1 MRALRRHRGL
11 ILAALGWALV
21 AAPAHAAGPVTVPLL
36 VPERADVPPPGWRLT
51 PGAAIAR
58 AAAVEKVRAA
68 GPARPRAFLHGS
80 RRWRVSFYRARKE
93 VAQVE
98 VDDRSGRVVEAWTGP
113 QVEWVMARGNPG
125 AFGRSANAPWIW
137 IGLSLL
143 FLLPFARPPLRWAHA
158 DLAVLLAFG
167 LSYAAFG
174 AADLDLSVPTVY
186 PLLAWLLVRM
196 LVVAARGT
204 APLPELLSPAVLWRI
219 TAALIAFRVALNI
232 VDGNVIDVGYSGVIG
247 ADRLIH
253 GHELYGGFPPDDAHG
268 DTYGPV
274 LYALYVPFRLLFGW
288 SGRWDALPA
297 AHAAAITFD
306 LSCIILL
313 WALGRR
319 LGGARMAA
327 LLPYLWVTYPF
338 TLLVANSGANDALPA
353 ALVLLALLLAGRP
366 FASGAATAAAGL
378 TKFAQLSLLPLF
390 AGRRPAAWAG
400 AAVVGVLA
408 LGPLAVGGRL
418 DVFWERTLGFQ
429 ADRGSPFSV
438 WGLYDG
444 LDTLQLAVQAAAI
457 GLALAVAVWPRRR
470 DTAAIAAL
478 AAAVLIAAQLGVD
491 HWFYLYLVWFAP
503 LVWLALLSSG
513 RSTGSIES
521 ARRREDAVTSTPLS
535 HGSSSAAS

>member
-1 MRALRRHRGL
+1 VRALRRHRGL
-11 ILAALGWALV
+11 SATALACALV
-21 AAPAHAAGPVTVPLL
+21 ALAGTPAQAAGPVTVPLI
-36 VPERADVPPPGWRLT
+36 VPERTDVPPPGWRLT

-58 AAAVEKVRAA
+58 AAAVEKVRSA
-68 GPARPRAFLHGS
+68 GPARPRAYLHGP
-80 RRWRVSFYRARKE
+80 RRWRVSFYRARE
-93 VAQVE
+93 QVAQVE
-98 VDDRSGRVVEAWTGP
+98 VDDRTARVLEAWTGP
-113 QVEWVMARGNPG
+113 QVEWVMARGSPG

-196 LVVAARGT
+196 LAVAARGT
-204 APLPELLSPAVLWRI
+204 APLPELLSPAALWRI
-219 TAALIAFRVALNI
+219 TAALIAFRITLNV

-247 ADRLIH
+247 GDRLVH
-253 GHELYGGFPPDDAHG
+253 GLPLYGAFPPDDAHG
-268 DTYGPV
+268 DTYGPL
-274 LYALYVPFRLLFGW
+274 LYAVYVPFVLLVGW
-288 SGRWDALPA
+288 SGRWDDLPA
-297 AHAAAITFD
+297 AHAAALTFD
-306 LSCIILL
+306 LACVVLL

-319 LGGARMAA
+319 LGGARTAA

-366 FASGAATAAAGL
+366 FASGAAVAAAGL
-378 TKFAQLSLLPLF
+378 TKFAQLALLPLF

-400 AAVVGVLA
+400 AAVVGLLA
-408 LGPLAVGGRL
+408 LGPLAARGRL
-418 DVFWERTLGFQ
+418 DVFWARTLGFQ
-429 ADRGSPFSV
+429 ADRESPFSA
-438 WGLYDG
+438 WGLYGG

-470 DTAAIAAL
+470 DTATVAAL
-478 AAAVLIAAQLGVD
+478 AAAVLIAVQLGVD

-503 LVWLALLSSG
+503 LVWIALVG
-513 RSTGSIES
+513 PESTDSRGASPPWPF
-521 ARRREDAVTSTPLS
+521 ARRR
-535 HGSSSAAS
+535 SAATQVGSTT